1 MMKTRNLL
9 FSLFLAMLLGCMLGT
24 ALAAEDFT
32 IPEVTDAEGR
42 SEIIRSIAA
51 GDAVYLLST
60 VRNLYVLD
68 AEARQ
73 VAPVPMRNADPD
85 YERIPDTALDFH
97 GISKDEAVPD
107 WLKKDASLIDM
118 LFWDGTALYGVNELN
133 GTLYH
138 VEIAGGEATL
148 HAAARLDFFSGIENE
163 CMPSIRSGVAC
174 NGSLYLLMSLAA
186 EESMPSAYRFDMDT
200 GAREPVKGQ
209 GTIIEIARYRDNR
222 LLLLEEMPDSQWR
235 MTDFDPEADT
245 RGTLFDSAK
254 GSIDGQSVMGLLYD
268 PWRDRVLLQA
278 DKELLAFVG
287 ETACETVAYLPPIFP
302 DCRAISEDGLLILAD
317 GRSAYAVSTLQKASL
332 PKPLQVAWYDSL
344 EDWMDQGFA
353 AAYPNIPVKHREV
366 LSYEAIDLFAEQIA
380 LRSAEIDIFEIP
392 IGSAAQKAA
401 FEKGYYEPLNQSEAI
416 REKAAAYRP
425 FFRQAVT
432 HGDDIAGVPRS
443 ADQRTLG
450 YSRYALAKLGLTAS
464 DMPASFM
471 ELLDF
476 LLEWDERVGDAA
488 RQAEITPFG
497 DDAQQI
503 KANLFSTLLDQ
514 YYWLM
519 ESDPSAVPR
528 YETELAE
535 LLDKL
540 SLVCDTI
547 PAGSEE
553 EPYGTRPERFG
564 HIKVNDQPSYLF
576 KSYCSFLPGQR
587 NFINYYES
595 VSDFVPIA
603 LALPSQDRPLLLFEG
618 TLFIL
623 NPYSSQKE
631 QATQWLAF
639 YMDHL
644 PAKDAATFEG
654 NAASV
659 ESELYKKMKDYYT
672 EEIERLETRQQAAED
687 ASKGDLEA
695 QIQIKR
701 GQLRGIEQIKW
712 EVSPQGLEDYER
724 MFAQND
730 VSWGYREYGDG
741 FSKTELT
748 YLNGNLPGKT
758 VAHEFFASYEML
770 LRESR

>member
-9 FSLFLAMLLGCMLGT
+9 FLLFLAMLMGCMLGT

-32 IPEVTDAEGR
+32 IPEITDAEGH
-42 SEIIRSIAA
+42 SEIIRSVAA

-68 AEARQ
+68 SEARQ
-73 VAPVPMRNADPD
+73 VAPVPMRNADPE
-85 YERIPDTALDFH
+85 YERIPDTALEFH
-97 GISKDEAVPD
+97 GVPKDEADPD
-107 WLKKDASLIDM
+107 WLKKDASSIDM

-148 HAAARLDFFSGIENE
+148 HAAASLDFFSGVENE

-209 GTIIEIARYRDNR
+209 GTIIEIARYRDNH
-222 LLLLEEMPDSQWR
+222 LLLLEEMSDTQWL
-235 MTDFDPEADT
+235 MTDFDPEAET

-254 GSIDGQSVMGLLYD
+254 GSIDSQSVLGLLYD
-268 PWRDRVLLQA
+268 PWRDRVLIQA
-278 DKELLAFVG
+278 DQELLAFVS

-302 DCRAISEDGLLILAD
+302 DCRAISEDGLLILLD
-317 GRSAYAVSTLQKASL
+317 GRSAYAVSTLPKAPL
-332 PKPLQVAWYDSL
+332 PRSLQVAWYDNS

-366 LSYEAIDLFAEQIA
+366 LPYEAVDLFAEQIA
-380 LRSAEIDIFEIP
+380 MRSDEIDIFEIP

-401 FEKGYYEPLNQSEAI
+401 FEKGYYVPLNQSEAI
-416 REKAAAYRP
+416 REKVAAYRP

-432 HGDDIAGVPRS
+432 HGNDIAGVPRS
-443 ADQRTLG
+443 ADQHTLG
-450 YSRYALAKLGLTAS
+450 YSRYALAQLGLTVS
-464 DMPASFM
+464 DMPTSYM
-471 ELLDF
+471 ELMDF

-488 RQAEITPFG
+488 RQAGITPFG
-497 DDAQQI
+497 EDDTQQI
-503 KANLFSTLLDQ
+503 KANLFAALLDQ

-519 ESDPSAVPR
+519 ESDPSSVPR

-547 PAGSEE
+547 PEGIEE
-553 EPYGTRPERFG
+553 QATSPFERFTRYQ
-564 HIKVNDQPSYLF
+564 VNDQPSYLF
-576 KSYCSFLPGQR
+576 ETYSCSFLPGR
-587 NFINYYES
+587 RIFSNGSS

-603 LALPSQDRPLLLFEG
+603 LTLPSQDRPLLLFEG

-631 QATQWLAF
+631 QAIQWLAF

-644 PAKDAATFEG
+644 PAEDAATFEG
-654 NAASV
+654 NAEPLEFNQYV
-659 ESELYKKMKDYYT
+659 KMKEYYT
-672 EEIERLETRQQAAED
+672 EEIGRMESRIEAAEGPVK
-687 ASKGDLEA
+687 SDLES
-695 QIQIKR
+695 
-701 GQLRGIEQIKW
+701 QLLAMQEMLVGLEQIKW
-712 EVSPQGLEDYER
+712 AVSAQGLADYEQ

-730 VSWGYREYGDG
+730 VIWNYQDSGGS
-741 FSKTELT
+741 FNKTYAT
-748 YLNGNLPGKT
+748 YIAEGLPGNT
-758 VAHEFFASYEML
+758 VAHEWFALNEMV